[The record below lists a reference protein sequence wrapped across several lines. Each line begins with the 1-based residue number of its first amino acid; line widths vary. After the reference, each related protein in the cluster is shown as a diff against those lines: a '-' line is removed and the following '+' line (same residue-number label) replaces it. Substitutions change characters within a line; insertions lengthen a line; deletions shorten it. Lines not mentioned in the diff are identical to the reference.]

1 MDTKPHL
8 WQKGRSGNPSGRP
21 KVAWQVKFCARENS
35 KAAMEKIVALME
47 DPDPRV
53 ALAAA
58 IHVLDRA
65 YGKPEQKADI
75 EMVHRF
81 AQVPAVMEKS
91 EWLATRGDPK
101 LIEHVAE
108 PPSPT
113 GGREPKDPNSKLN

>member
-1 MDTKPHL
+1 MVAPGKPGNPN
-8 WQKGRSGNPSGRP
+8 WQKGQSGNPSGRP
-21 KVAWQVKFCARENS
+21 KIVQSIKLLARENS
-35 KAAMEKIVALME
+35 FEAMQKIVKLME

-65 YGKPEQKADI
+65 WGKPEQKADV

-91 EWLATRGDPK
+91 QWLATRGDPK

-108 PPSPT
+108 EPK
-113 GGREPKDPNSKLN
+113 PKDPNSKLN

>member
-1 MDTKPHL
+1 MATQRGNPN
-8 WQKGRSGNPSGRP
+8 WQKGQSGNPAGRP
-21 KVAWQVKFCARENS
+21 KIAWQVKVHARENS

-65 YGKPEQKADI
+65 YGKPEQKADV

-91 EWLATRGDPK
+91 QWLATRGDPK

-108 PPSPT
+108 EPK
-113 GGREPKDPNSKLN
+113 PKDPNSKLN

>member
-1 MDTKPHL
+1 MDTP
-8 WQKGRSGNPSGRP
+8 RPRGNPNWVKGGPSANPTGRP
-21 KVAWQVKFCARENS
+21 KIAWQVKVHARENS

-65 YGKPEQKADI
+65 WGKPEQKADV

-81 AQVPAVMEKS
+81 AMVPQVMEKS
-91 EWLATRGDPK
+91 QWLATRGDPK
-101 LIEHVAE
+101 LIEHQPIE
-108 PPSPT
+108 P
-113 GGREPKDPNSKLN
+113 EKPKDPNSKLN